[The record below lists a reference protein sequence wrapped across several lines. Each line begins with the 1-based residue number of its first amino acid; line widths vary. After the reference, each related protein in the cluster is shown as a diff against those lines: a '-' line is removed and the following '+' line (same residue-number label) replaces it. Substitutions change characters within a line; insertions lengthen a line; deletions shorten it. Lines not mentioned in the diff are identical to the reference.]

1 MSTDQDLLDQ
11 IATSLGRS
19 LTAAET
25 AQAALWLA
33 QARILL
39 KARLGDL
46 GKLDQD
52 ALDMVL
58 VEVVV
63 ARLRRPDPGSTS
75 TSRQVSVDDGS
86 VQQTTSYERS
96 VSPGDIADWMWEL
109 LSPQRSSGAFSIN
122 LSGSRPGPA
131 PRRRHCWPRRL
142 L

>member
-1 MSTDQDLLDQ
+1 MSTDEDLLDQ
-11 IATSLGRS
+11 IETSLGRS
-19 LTAAET
+19 LSATET
-25 AQAALWLA
+25 AQATLWLK

-39 KARLGDL
+39 KNRLGDL

-52 ALDMVL
+52 SLDMVL

-63 ARLRRPDPGSTS
+63 ARLRRPDAASTS

-86 VQQTTSYERS
+86 VQETTSYERQ

-109 LSPQRSSGAFSIN
+109 LAPARSAGAFSIT

-131 PRRRHCWPRRL
+131 PRRRCWP
-142 L
+142 